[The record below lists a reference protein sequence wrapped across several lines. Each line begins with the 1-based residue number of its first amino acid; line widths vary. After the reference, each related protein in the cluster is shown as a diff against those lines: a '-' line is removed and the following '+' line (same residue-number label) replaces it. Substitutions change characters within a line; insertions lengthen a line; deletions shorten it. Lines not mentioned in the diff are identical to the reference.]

1 MRQRS
6 NERGV
11 ALIGSVSVVGL
22 GFVITVGALLLLASL
37 NQDTARVVSSKIDVA
52 SREETLVRAIVQQT
66 ALGMQPGNNSPWNK
80 IMTNAVNQVL
90 ATTYVDP
97 AEVTQIFGANPS
109 ATPIV
114 VNTGD
119 TGGTSLGIFQGY
131 SNEVPFGGTR
141 GVASLDTSYD
151 GTVEPTQLV
160 WVNNTNINATMPP
173 EWYPLQFFLGSQP
186 ASTGSTTPPISPS
199 GRWSQLTYPNIRF
212 GFMRP
217 GDTMVGRRVWWRI
230 PVVYQTTQ
238 QTQEQI
244 QAGLSANGVNR
255 VDRYPAA
262 QVNYILSVYEIP
274 SQLPITGNANI
285 QLGQYSDGSS
295 WGNTTSSTNPL
306 YISSSSTSSGSI
318 YGDNV
323 QLNGGT
329 YSGGI
334 GSKWNTNVRSSAT
347 VAGETYADNTFNDLG
362 VREVRDLTRTA
373 GTGAAPVSVAGDN
386 GKVLL
391 LPVLPGLDFYHP
403 ASGTPWDLY
412 ARPYYHS
419 QIRITI
425 KDTISDPNADPT
437 QQFNYSGGQINT
449 SGNTGAITV
458 TISYLPDRT
467 GKPDSVFGV
476 PDGTAWTPR
485 TYQQTSNA
493 GGPGSNKGNGSLV
506 RIDDGSYS
514 SCNFLLY
521 TSTNSGKS
529 KQDQNILEID
539 LQNMYSSLGLSQS
552 QCYSIYVY
560 APIGQNT
567 SNSAYAQDSTVA
579 NVGVVMTDADDLGLF
594 TKGLSIVSP
603 QRVYLTGNFNNGGSG
618 QTGTT
623 GIKVPTSIY
632 TPDLRYGI
640 NGVPAQITLAGQI
653 SISRTPQNSATA
665 VNPLAFVNAANDFI
679 VGPGNSYR
687 LNALTDPTKL
697 PPIMRLNLLFTVEK
711 ERPN

>member
-1 MRQRS
+1 MLQKR
-6 NERGV
+6 NERGA
-11 ALIGSVSVVGL
+11 ALIVSVSVVGL
-22 GFVITVGALLLLASL
+22 AFVISVGAFLLVGSL
-37 NQDTARVVSSKIDVA
+37 NQDTARVVSSKIDIA
-52 SREETLVRAIVQQT
+52 SREETLVRGIVQQT
-66 ALGMQPGNNSPWNK
+66 ALGMQPNNNYDWTT
-80 IMTNAVNQVL
+80 IMTNAVSQVR

-97 AEVTQIFGANPS
+97 TQVTQIFGAN
-109 ATPIV
+109 TPIV

-131 SNEVPFGGTR
+131 SNEVPFGGTT

-151 GTVEPTQLV
+151 GTVEPPELV
-160 WVNNTNINATMPP
+160 WVNNTNINATTAATN
-173 EWYPLQFFLGSQP
+173 PLQFFLGSQP
-186 ASTGSTTPPISPS
+186 ASTGSLISPLYSPS
-199 GRWSQLTYPNIRF
+199 GRWGQIAYPNIRF

-217 GDTMVGRRVWWRI
+217 GDTMVARRVWWRI
-230 PVVYQTTQ
+230 PVVYQTTE

-262 QVNYILSVYEIP
+262 TVNYILSVYEIP

-285 QLGQYSDGSS
+285 QLGQYADGSS

-306 YISSSSTSSGSI
+306 YISSSSSSSGSI

-329 YSGGI
+329 YNGGI
-334 GSKWNTNVRSSAT
+334 GSKWNTNVVSSAS
-347 VAGETYADNTFNDLG
+347 VAGATYSNNTFDDLG
-362 VREVRDLTRTA
+362 VREVSDLTRTA
-373 GTGAAPVSVAGDN
+373 GAGAAPVSVAGDD
-386 GKVLL
+386 GKVVL

-403 ASGTPWDLY
+403 APTSVPATWDLY

-419 QIRITI
+419 RIRITI
-425 KDTISDPNADPT
+425 SNTNSSL
-437 QQFNYSGGQINT
+437 NYSGGVINT
-449 SGNTGAITV
+449 TGNTGAITV
-458 TISYLPDRT
+458 TINYLPDT
-467 GKPDSVFGV
+467 AGQPDAMFGV
-476 PDGTAWTPR
+476 LDSAAGWTPK
-485 TYQQTSNA
+485 TYQQTNNAAGSGQLINTTPNDPNYGQNA
-493 GGPGSNKGNGSLV
+493 G
-506 RIDDGSYS
+506 
-514 SCNFLLY
+514 FLLY
-521 TSTNSGKS
+521 TSTNSGVS
-529 KQDQNILEID
+529 GQDMNILEID

-552 QCYSIYVY
+552 QCYSVYVY
-560 APIGQNT
+560 APIAQNAG
-567 SNSAYAQDSTVA
+567 NNAYAQDSTVA
-579 NVGVVMTDADDLGLF
+579 NVGVVMTDADDLGSF

-623 GIKVPTSIY
+623 GIKVATSVY

-640 NGVPAQITLAGQI
+640 DGIPAQIALAGQI
-653 SISRTPQNSATA
+653 SISQATQPATALNPPPA
-665 VNPLAFVNAANDFI
+665 VNPLAFVNAANNFI
-679 VGPGNSYR
+679 VGAGNTYT

>member
-1 MRQRS
+1 M
-6 NERGV
+6 
-11 ALIGSVSVVGL
+11 ALIVAVSVVGL
-22 GFVITVGALLLLASL
+22 AFVVTVGAFLLLGSL
-37 NQDTARVVSSKIDVA
+37 NQDTSRVVSSKIDIA

-66 ALGMQPGNNSPWNK
+66 ALGMQPGNNSTWTT
-80 IMTNAVNQVL
+80 IMTNSVNLVG

-97 AEVTQIFGANPS
+97 AQVTQIFGAN
-109 ATPIV
+109 TPIV

-119 TGGTSLGIFQGY
+119 TGGTTLGIFNSYQN
-131 SNEVPFGGTR
+131 SEVPYGGTS
-141 GVASLDTSYD
+141 GVASLDTPYD
-151 GTVEPTQLV
+151 GTVEPPQLL
-160 WVNNTNINATMPP
+160 WVNNTNINATTAVTN
-173 EWYPLQFFLGSQP
+173 PLQFLLGSQP
-186 ASTGSTTPPISPS
+186 ATTGSTTPPISPS
-199 GRWSQLTYPNIRF
+199 GRWGQLTYPNIRF

-230 PVVYQTTQ
+230 PVVYQTTE

-262 QVNYILSVYEIP
+262 PVNYILSVYEIP

-285 QLGQYSDGSS
+285 QLGQYADGSS

-306 YISSSSTSSGSI
+306 YISSSSSSSGSI
-318 YGDNV
+318 YGDSV

-329 YSGGI
+329 YYGGI
-334 GSKWNTNVRSSAT
+334 GSKWNTNVVSSAS

-362 VREVRDLTRTA
+362 VREVRDLARTA
-373 GTGAAPVSVAGDN
+373 GAGAAPVSVAGDN
-386 GKVLL
+386 GKVVL

-403 ASGTPWDLY
+403 ASGTPAAWDLY

-425 KDTISDPNADPT
+425 SGTNST
-437 QQFNYSGGQINT
+437 LNYLAGVTNT
-449 SGNTGAITV
+449 TGTAGAITV
-458 TISYLPDRT
+458 TINYLPDT
-467 GKPDSVFGV
+467 AGKPDAMFGV
-476 PDGTAWTPR
+476 SDSAAGWTTR
-485 TYQQTSNA
+485 TYQQTSNG

-506 RIDDGSYS
+506 RTDDGSNS

-521 TSTNSGKS
+521 TSTNSGVS
-529 KQDQNILEID
+529 AQDQNILEID

-567 SNSAYAQDSTVA
+567 SNNAYAQDATVA
-579 NVGVVMTDADDLGLF
+579 NVGVWMADTDDLGFF
-594 TKGLSIVSP
+594 THGLSVVSP

-623 GIKVPTSIY
+623 NTKIATSIY

-640 NGVPAQITLAGQI
+640 DGIPAQITLVGQI
-653 SISRTPQNSATA
+653 SISQTTQNSATA
-665 VNPLAFVNAANDFI
+665 VNPLAFVNAANSSI
-679 VGPGNSYR
+679 VGTGNSYQ